1 MSQSSWIGKT
11 IGGRYEIQELLGQ
24 GGMSAVYKANDPNL
38 RRVVAV
44 KLIHSHL
51 SDDPEFVRRF
61 EEEAA
66 AVASLRHPNIIQ
78 VFDFNN
84 DEDTFYIVFEFI
96 PGETLQDYQTRIVK
110 AGRQVPLAQSL
121 MLSMNVAD
129 ALAYAHERSVI
140 HRDVK
145 PANVM
150 INVHN
155 QAILMDFGLVKIA
168 GGDSHTATGAVMG
181 TARYM
186 SPEQIRGERV
196 DERTDIYSLGVMMY
210 EMAAGRPPF
219 HADSALTLMM
229 MHVNDPV
236 PDLREVRPDVP
247 TAFVQVIS
255 KALAKDREDRFQ
267 SAGEL
272 AKALRSLGPDGAGA
286 IAPAVASA
294 AVAAA
299 TMSGSVAAQPKPAAA
314 AAPVASTE
322 PAPPVAIPPTPPAAQ
337 AQVPYAP
344 PAASPPKED
353 SSKRNVVLIAGI
365 AVVLLLILC
374 IGGSAIVFGTGL
386 LSGDDTGEEAT
397 DGTIVA
403 AVEETPADAASDN
416 SIVDE
421 PEATATTVIATEIA
435 LPTATDTPEPT
446 DEPVVEATVQPSP
459 TTPPVP
465 TTPPTPT
472 TPSGPAVQIIG
483 ITAAE
488 GIYAVDYYTYGYT
501 PALPNGEHIHFFFDT
516 VLPVYAGI
524 PGSGPW
530 LIYAGPVPF
539 TGYTVND
546 RPEGAT
552 QMCALVANADHSV
565 QQGTGNCYALP

>member
-51 SDDPEFVRRF
+51 SSDPEFVRRF

-78 VFDFNN
+78 VFDFNH
-84 DEDTFYIVFEFI
+84 DEDTYYIVFEFI
-96 PGETLQDYQTRIVK
+96 PGETLEGHQTRIVK
-110 AGRQVPLAQSL
+110 DGRQVPLDQSL
-121 MLSMNVAD
+121 KLSLNIAD
-129 ALAYAHERSVI
+129 ALEYAHQRGVI

-150 INVHN
+150 LNVHN

-196 DERTDIYSLGVMMY
+196 DERTDIYSLGIMMY

-219 HADSALTLMM
+219 QADSALTLMM

-236 PDLREVRPDVP
+236 PDLREIRPDVP
-247 TAFVQVIS
+247 AALVQVIG
-255 KALAKDREDRFQ
+255 KALAKDRASRYQ

-272 AKALRSLGPDGAGA
+272 AAAIRSIDLSGAGVVGA
-286 IAPAVASA
+286 TA
-294 AVAAA
+294 AAAA
-299 TMSGSVAAQPKPAAA
+299 TMAAA
-314 AAPVASTE
+314 AGKAEVPAATGAAASTPVPVAKQAQPAASQALPASAKAQLP
-322 PAPPVAIPPTPPAAQ
+322 PAPPPAAPLK
-337 AQVPYAP
+337 AEP
-344 PAASPPKED
+344 SRK
-353 SSKRNVVLIAGI
+353 NVALIAGI
-365 AVVLLLILC
+365 AVALLLIIC
-374 IGGSAIVFGTGL
+374 IGGSAIIFGTGI
-386 LSGDDTGEEAT
+386 LSGDDGGEEAG
-397 DGTIVA
+397 DGTQVA
-403 AVEETPADAASDN
+403 AVEETP
-416 SIVDE
+416 V
-421 PEATATTVIATEIA
+421 EAATESEA
-435 LPTATDTPEPT
+435 VAPEPTSTLVVATNTPVPPTATNTLEPT
-446 DEPVVEATVQPSP
+446 DEPTDEPTPQPSP
-459 TTPPVP
+459 TTPPTP
-465 TTPPTPT
+465 TSSPTPT
-472 TPSGPAVQIIG
+472 APAGPAVQITG
-483 ITAAE
+483 ISVAN
-488 GIYAVDYYTYGYT
+488 GSYVVDYETFGYT
-501 PALPNGEHIHFFFDT
+501 PSLPNGEHIHFFFDT
-516 VLPVYAGI
+516 VLPIYAGL

-539 TGYTVND
+539 TGYTLND
-546 RPEGAT
+546 LPAGAS
-552 QMCALVANADHSV
+552 QMCSLVANPDHSV
-565 QQGTGNCYALP
+565 QQGTGNCYPLP

>member
-1 MSQSSWIGKT
+1 MSQSNWIGKT

-24 GGMSAVYKANDPNL
+24 GGMSAVYKASDPNL

-51 SDDPEFVRRF
+51 SSDPEFVRRF

-84 DEDTFYIVFEFI
+84 DGDTFYIVFEFI
-96 PGETLQDYQTRIVK
+96 PGETLQDNQTRIVK
-110 AGRQVPLAQSL
+110 AGRQVPLDQSL
-121 MLSMNVAD
+121 ALSVNVAD
-129 ALAYAHERSVI
+129 ALAYAHERGVI

-236 PDLREVRPDVP
+236 PDLREIRPDVP
-247 TAFVQVIS
+247 ATFVQVIG
-255 KALAKDREDRFQ
+255 KTLAKDKADRFL

-272 AKALRSLGPDGAGA
+272 AEALRSIDLDGDGA
-286 IAPAVASA
+286 IAPAVAVA
-294 AVAAA
+294 AVAST
-299 TMSGSVAAQPKPAAA
+299 TMPGGEKAQPKPVAVVKPVEATDPGS
-314 AAPVASTE
+314 PVAS
-322 PAPPVAIPPTPPAAQ
+322 PPMPPPPQ
-337 AQVPYAP
+337 AQVPSAP
-344 PAASPPKED
+344 PASTPAKDE
-353 SSKRNVVLIAGI
+353 SSKRIVVIAGI
-365 AVVLLLILC
+365 AIALLLVLC
-374 IGGSAIVFGTGL
+374 IGGAAIIFGTGI
-386 LSGDDTGEEAT
+386 LSGDDNGQEAG
-397 DGTIVA
+397 DGTLVA
-403 AVEETPADAASDN
+403 DNPAVIATESG
-416 SIVDE
+416 IVDE
-421 PEATATTVIATEIA
+421 PEETATMVVATETVPP
-435 LPTATDTPEPT
+435 PTATSTVEPT
-446 DEPVVEATVQPSP
+446 EEPTEEATVQPSP
-459 TTPPVP
+459 TTQPAP

-472 TPSGPAVQIIG
+472 TPTGPAVQIIG
-483 ITAAE
+483 ITAAN
-488 GIYAVDYYTYGYT
+488 GVYAVDYYTYGYT

-516 VLPVYAGI
+516 VLPVYAGL

-539 TGYTVND
+539 TGYSIND
-546 RPEGAT
+546 RPAGAN

-565 QQGTGNCYALP
+565 QLETGNCYALPQ